1 MRGRG
6 GWRAI
11 GSVCKSRGTL
21 CCDAAGGVAGSSG
34 LVKLFPALL
43 VPLCCNG
50 ALRMAHGCAGAIL
63 SGGLTWGRGG
73 TEPTRCYRGKQR
85 GRGNFSAGPTR
96 KRQGREVTR
105 NGQGRVLLG
114 GNIQ

>member
-34 LVKLFPALL
+34 LGKLFPAL
-43 VPLCCNG
+43 CG
-50 ALRMAHGCAGAIL
+50 ATVL
-63 SGGLTWGRGG
+63 
-73 TEPTRCYRGKQR
+73 QR
-85 GRGNFSAGPTR
+85 GAEDGAWLRGFDVVGWVDVGTR
-96 KRQGREVTR
+96 RD
-105 NGQGRVLLG
+105 
-114 GNIQ
+114 